1 MDSFQRINL
10 KRRLLVM
17 YTVIIL
23 PLMII
28 SVFLMYELNVFCR
41 SYDAI
46 VRNVTTANKYS
57 LEFKSEFDSVVY
69 QMVARSIT
77 KDEVDRVVGMNNP
90 DQLIS
95 DAEAAFENLWETTNS
110 VQAKDKIVS
119 IEKLLST
126 LRKRME
132 DINVSIDSE
141 GGYDENMESLDSD
154 IRILT
159 ELIQERISEYIY
171 YESESMEQIRQ
182 QMDEQRLRV
191 MNMIIISLILALAAS
206 IGFYMFISRSITE
219 PVADLELKLLQAQ
232 INPHFL
238 YNTLDNIIWLAE
250 DGRKDEVEDIASS
263 LSQFFRTTLSG
274 GRDFITVRE
283 ELDHIEAYLHIQ
295 RQRYRDI
302 LSYNI
307 EVPEELTDYMII
319 KMTLQPIV
327 ENALYHGIK
336 NKRGGGNISISG
348 RQEGEYVFLTV
359 KDNGMGMDQETL
371 KYLKGIISG
380 KTKPS
385 ADNTGFGMSNV
396 AERMRLNYGNH
407 CGINILSEYGSGTE
421 VEIYIPKRIAPQ
433 NEKNSP
439 LPNKIKQKL

>member
-1 MDSFQRINL
+1 MDNFQRINL
-10 KRRLLVM
+10 RRRLLVM
-17 YTVIIL
+17 YAVIIL

-46 VRNVTTANKYS
+46 VRNVTEANKYN
-57 LEFKSEFDSVVY
+57 LEFKNDFDSVVY
-69 QMVARSIT
+69 QMIARSMTKEEIENISGMSDPDRLIT
-77 KDEVDRVVGMNNP
+77 N
-90 DQLIS
+90 
-95 DAEAAFENLWETTNS
+95 AEQAFEGLEKTTRS
-110 VQAKDKIVS
+110 GQARDKLVS
-119 IEKLLST
+119 IRKLLAT
-126 LRKRME
+126 LRKRMD
-132 DINVSIDSE
+132 DINDSIDSE
-141 GGYDENMESLDSD
+141 GSYDENMERLDAD

-171 YESESMEQIRQ
+171 YESESMEQVRT
-182 QMDEQRLRV
+182 QMDSERLKV
-191 MNMIIISLILALAAS
+191 MNMIILALILALAAS
-206 IGFYMFISRSITE
+206 VGFYMFISRSITE

-263 LSQFFRTTLSG
+263 LSRFFRTTLSG
-274 GRDFITVRE
+274 GRDFIKIKE

-302 LSYNI
+302 LSFRLN
-307 EVPEELTDYMII
+307 VPEALSEYLII

-336 NKRGGGNISISG
+336 NKRGGGTIEISA
-348 RQEGEYVFLTV
+348 REEGGYVYLTV
-359 KDNGMGMDQETL
+359 GDDGMGMDEQSL
-371 KYLKGIISG
+371 SDLRDIIAG
-380 KTKPS
+380 KIKPT

-396 AERMRLNYGNH
+396 AERMRLNYGRN
-407 CGINILSEYGSGTE
+407 CGIKVTSEYGVGTK
-421 VEIYIPKRIAPQ
+421 VEIYIPKQSRRTGKEESNRI
-433 NEKNSP
+433 KS
-439 LPNKIKQKL
+439 NKK

>member
-1 MDSFQRINL
+1 MDNFQRINL
-10 KRRLLVM
+10 RRRLLVM
-17 YTVIIL
+17 YAVIIL

-46 VRNVTTANKYS
+46 VRNVTEANKYN
-57 LEFKSEFDSVVY
+57 LEFKNDFDSVVY
-69 QMVARSIT
+69 QMIARSMTKEEIENISGMSDPDRLIT
-77 KDEVDRVVGMNNP
+77 N
-90 DQLIS
+90 
-95 DAEAAFENLWETTNS
+95 AERAFEGLEKTTRS
-110 VQAKDKIVS
+110 GQARDKLVS
-119 IEKLLST
+119 IRKLLAT
-126 LRKRME
+126 LRKRMD
-132 DINVSIDSE
+132 DINDSIDSE
-141 GGYDENMESLDSD
+141 GSYDENMERLDAD

-171 YESESMEQIRQ
+171 YESESMEQVRT
-182 QMDEQRLRV
+182 QMDSERLKV
-191 MNMIIISLILALAAS
+191 MNMIILALVLALAAS
-206 IGFYMFISRSITE
+206 VGFYMFISRSITE

-263 LSQFFRTTLSG
+263 LSRFFRTTLSG
-274 GRDFITVRE
+274 GRDFIKIKE

-302 LSYNI
+302 LSFRLN
-307 EVPEELTDYMII
+307 VPEALSEYLII

-336 NKRGGGNISISG
+336 NKRGGGTIEISA
-348 RQEGEYVFLTV
+348 REEGGYVYLTV
-359 KDNGMGMDQETL
+359 GDDGMGMDEQSL
-371 KYLKGIISG
+371 SDLRDIIAG
-380 KTKPS
+380 KIKPA

-396 AERMRLNYGNH
+396 AERMRLNYGRN
-407 CGINILSEYGSGTE
+407 CGIKVTSEYGVGTK
-421 VEIYIPKRIAPQ
+421 VEIYIPKQSRRTGKEESNRI
-433 NEKNSP
+433 KS
-439 LPNKIKQKL
+439 NKK

>member
-1 MDSFQRINL
+1 MDNFQRINL
-10 KRRLLVM
+10 KRRLLAM
-17 YTVIIL
+17 YAVIIL

-28 SVFLMYELNVFCR
+28 SVFLLYELNVFCR

-57 LEFKSEFDSVVY
+57 LEFKNEFDAVVY

-77 KDEVDRVVGMNNP
+77 KDETDAVVGMKNP
-90 DQLIS
+90 DDLIT
-95 DAEAAFENLWETTNS
+95 DAEQAFESLLDTTNS
-110 VQAKDKIVS
+110 GQARDKIVS

-126 LRKRME
+126 LRKRMN
-132 DINVSIDSE
+132 DINYSIDSE
-141 GGYDENMESLDSD
+141 GGYEENMESLDTD

-182 QMDEQRLRV
+182 EMDEQRLRV
-191 MNMIIISLILALAAS
+191 MNMIMLSLFLAFAAS

-250 DGRKDEVEDIASS
+250 DGRKEEVEDIASS
-263 LSQFFRTTLSG
+263 LSTFFRTTLSG
-274 GRDFITVRE
+274 GRDFIQIRE

-302 LSYNI
+302 MSYEI
-307 EVPEELTDYMII
+307 EVPEELSDYLII
-319 KMTLQPIV
+319 NMTLQPIV

-336 NKRGGGNISISG
+336 NKRGGGSILISA
-348 RQEGEYVFLTV
+348 REEGEYVYLTV
-359 KDNGMGMDQETL
+359 KDDGMGMDPETL
-371 KYLKGIISG
+371 SYLRGIISG
-380 KTKPS
+380 TIKPS

-396 AERMRLNYGNH
+396 AERMRLIYGNR
-407 CGINILSEYGSGTE
+407 CGINITSEYGKGSE
-421 VEIYIPKRIAPQ
+421 VEIYIPKRTAKDDSRRI
-433 NEKNSP
+433 KS
-439 LPNKIKQKL
+439 NKKYK

>member
-1 MDSFQRINL
+1 MDNFQRINL
-10 KRRLLVM
+10 RRRLLVM
-17 YTVIIL
+17 YAVIIL

-46 VRNVTTANKYS
+46 VRNVTEANKYN
-57 LEFKSEFDSVVY
+57 LEFKNDFDSVVY
-69 QMVARSIT
+69 QMIARSMTKEEIENISGMSDPDRLIT
-77 KDEVDRVVGMNNP
+77 N
-90 DQLIS
+90 
-95 DAEAAFENLWETTNS
+95 AERAFEGLEKTTRS
-110 VQAKDKIVS
+110 GQARDKLVS
-119 IEKLLST
+119 IRKLLAT
-126 LRKRME
+126 LRKRMD
-132 DINVSIDSE
+132 DINDSIDSE
-141 GGYDENMESLDSD
+141 GSYDENMERLDAD

-171 YESESMEQIRQ
+171 YESESMEQVRT
-182 QMDEQRLRV
+182 QMDSERLKV
-191 MNMIIISLILALAAS
+191 MNMIILALILALAAS
-206 IGFYMFISRSITE
+206 VGFYMFISRSITE

-263 LSQFFRTTLSG
+263 LSRFFRTTLSG
-274 GRDFITVRE
+274 GRDFIKIKE

-302 LSYNI
+302 LSFRLN
-307 EVPEELTDYMII
+307 VPEALSEYLII

-336 NKRGGGNISISG
+336 NKRGGGTIEISA
-348 RQEGEYVFLTV
+348 REEGGYVYLTV
-359 KDNGMGMDQETL
+359 GDDGMGMDEQSL
-371 KYLKGIISG
+371 SDLRDIIAG
-380 KTKPS
+380 KIKPA

-396 AERMRLNYGNH
+396 AERMRLNYGRN
-407 CGINILSEYGSGTE
+407 CGIKVTSEYGVGTK
-421 VEIYIPKRIAPQ
+421 VEIYIPKQSRRTGKEESNRI
-433 NEKNSP
+433 KS
-439 LPNKIKQKL
+439 NKK

>member
-1 MDSFQRINL
+1 MDNFQRINL
-10 KRRLLVM
+10 RRRLLVM
-17 YTVIIL
+17 YAVIIL

-46 VRNVTTANKYS
+46 VRNVTEANKYN
-57 LEFKSEFDSVVY
+57 LEFKNDFDSVVY
-69 QMVARSIT
+69 QMIARSMT
-77 KDEVDRVVGMNNP
+77 KEEIENISGMSDPDRLINN
-90 DQLIS
+90 
-95 DAEAAFENLWETTNS
+95 AERAFEGLEKTTRS
-110 VQAKDKIVS
+110 GQARDKLVS
-119 IEKLLST
+119 IRKLLAT
-126 LRKRME
+126 LRKRMD
-132 DINVSIDSE
+132 DINDSIDSE
-141 GGYDENMESLDSD
+141 GSYDENMERLDAD

-171 YESESMEQIRQ
+171 YESESMEQVRT
-182 QMDEQRLRV
+182 QMDSERLKV
-191 MNMIIISLILALAAS
+191 MNMIILALILALAAS
-206 IGFYMFISRSITE
+206 VGFYMFISRSITE

-263 LSQFFRTTLSG
+263 LSRFFRTTLSG
-274 GRDFITVRE
+274 GRDFIKIKE

-302 LSYNI
+302 LSFRLN
-307 EVPEELTDYMII
+307 VPEALSEYLII

-336 NKRGGGNISISG
+336 NKRGGGTIEISA
-348 RQEGEYVFLTV
+348 REEGGYVYLTV
-359 KDNGMGMDQETL
+359 GDDGMGMDEQSL
-371 KYLKGIISG
+371 SDLRDIIAG
-380 KTKPS
+380 KIKPA

-396 AERMRLNYGNH
+396 AERMRLNYGRN
-407 CGINILSEYGSGTE
+407 CGIKVTSEYGVGTK
-421 VEIYIPKRIAPQ
+421 VEIYIPKQSRRTGKEESNRI
-433 NEKNSP
+433 KS
-439 LPNKIKQKL
+439 NKK

>member
-1 MDSFQRINL
+1 MDNFQRINL
-10 KRRLLVM
+10 RRRLLVM
-17 YTVIIL
+17 YAVIIL

-46 VRNVTTANKYS
+46 VRNVTEANKYN
-57 LEFKSEFDSVVY
+57 LEFKNDFDSVVY
-69 QMVARSIT
+69 QMIARSMTKEEIENISGMSDPDRLIT
-77 KDEVDRVVGMNNP
+77 N
-90 DQLIS
+90 
-95 DAEAAFENLWETTNS
+95 AERAFEGLEKTTRS
-110 VQAKDKIVS
+110 GQARDKLVS
-119 IEKLLST
+119 IRKLLAT
-126 LRKRME
+126 LRKRMD
-132 DINVSIDSE
+132 DINDSIDSE
-141 GGYDENMESLDSD
+141 GSYDENMERLDAD

-171 YESESMEQIRQ
+171 YESESMEQVRT
-182 QMDEQRLRV
+182 QMDSERLKV
-191 MNMIIISLILALAAS
+191 MNMIILALILALAAS
-206 IGFYMFISRSITE
+206 VGFYMFISRSITE

-263 LSQFFRTTLSG
+263 LSRFFRTTLSG
-274 GRDFITVRE
+274 GRDFIKIKE

-302 LSYNI
+302 LSFRLN
-307 EVPEELTDYMII
+307 VPEALSEYLII

-336 NKRGGGNISISG
+336 NKRGGGTIEISA
-348 RQEGEYVFLTV
+348 REEGGYVYLTV
-359 KDNGMGMDQETL
+359 GDDGMGMDEQSL
-371 KYLKGIISG
+371 SNLRDIIAG
-380 KTKPS
+380 KIKPA

-396 AERMRLNYGNH
+396 AERMRLNYGRN
-407 CGINILSEYGSGTE
+407 CGIKVTSEYGVGTK
-421 VEIYIPKRIAPQ
+421 VEIYIPKQSRRTGKEESNRI
-433 NEKNSP
+433 KS
-439 LPNKIKQKL
+439 NKK

>member
-1 MDSFQRINL
+1 
-10 KRRLLVM
+10 M
-17 YTVIIL
+17 YAVIIL

-46 VRNVTTANKYS
+46 VRNVTKANRYN
-57 LEFKSEFDSVVY
+57 LEFKSDFDSAVY
-69 QMVARSIT
+69 QMVARSVT
-77 KDEVDRVVGMNNP
+77 KEEVGYVSGMSNP
-90 DQLIS
+90 DELIS
-95 DAEAAFENLWETTNS
+95 DAERAFESLGETTRS
-110 VQAKDKIVS
+110 GQAGDKIVS
-119 IEKLLST
+119 ILKLLST
-126 LRKRME
+126 LRKRMD
-132 DINVSIDSE
+132 DINDSIDSE
-141 GGYDENMESLDSD
+141 GSYDENMERMDTD

-171 YESESMEQIRQ
+171 YESESMEHVRQ
-182 QMDEQRLRV
+182 QMDAERLRV
-191 MNMIIISLILALAAS
+191 MNMIIIALILALAAS

-250 DGRKDEVEDIASS
+250 DGRKEEVEDIASS

-274 GRDFITVRE
+274 GRDFIKIKE

-302 LSYNI
+302 LSYSI
-307 EVPEELTDYMII
+307 DVPAELSEYLII

-336 NKRGGGNISISG
+336 NKRGGGSIAVSA
-348 RQEGEYVFLTV
+348 REEGGYVYLTV
-359 KDNGMGMDQETL
+359 EDDGMGMDEETL
-371 KYLKGIISG
+371 SYLKGVISG
-380 KTKPS
+380 EIKPS
-385 ADNTGFGMSNV
+385 ADNTGFGISNV
-396 AERMRLNYGNH
+396 AERMRLNYGKS
-407 CGINILSEYGSGTE
+407 CGIKITSEYGVGTK
-421 VEIYIPKRIAPQ
+421 VEIFIPKRTGKEDPHRI
-433 NEKNSP
+433 KS
-439 LPNKIKQKL
+439 NKKYK

>member
-1 MDSFQRINL
+1 MDNFQRINL
-10 KRRLLVM
+10 RRRLLVM
-17 YTVIIL
+17 YAVIIL

-46 VRNVTTANKYS
+46 VRNVTEANKYN
-57 LEFKSEFDSVVY
+57 LEFKNDFDSVVY
-69 QMVARSIT
+69 QMIARSMTKEEIENISGMSDPDRLIT
-77 KDEVDRVVGMNNP
+77 N
-90 DQLIS
+90 
-95 DAEAAFENLWETTNS
+95 AERAFEGLEKTTRS
-110 VQAKDKIVS
+110 GQARDKLVS
-119 IEKLLST
+119 IRKLLAT
-126 LRKRME
+126 LRKRMD
-132 DINVSIDSE
+132 DINDSIDSE
-141 GGYDENMESLDSD
+141 GSYDENMERLDAD

-171 YESESMEQIRQ
+171 YESESMEQVRT
-182 QMDEQRLRV
+182 QMDSERLKV
-191 MNMIIISLILALAAS
+191 MNMIILALILALAAS
-206 IGFYMFISRSITE
+206 VGFYMFISRSITE

-263 LSQFFRTTLSG
+263 LSRFFRTTLSG
-274 GRDFITVRE
+274 GRDFIKIKE

-302 LSYNI
+302 LSFRLN
-307 EVPEELTDYMII
+307 VPEALSEYLII

-336 NKRGGGNISISG
+336 NKRGGGTIEISA
-348 RQEGEYVFLTV
+348 REEGGYVYLTV
-359 KDNGMGMDQETL
+359 GDDGMGMDEQSL
-371 KYLKGIISG
+371 SDLRDIIAG
-380 KTKPS
+380 KIKPA

-396 AERMRLNYGNH
+396 AERMRLNYGRN
-407 CGINILSEYGSGTE
+407 CGIKVTSEYGVGTK
-421 VEIYIPKRIAPQ
+421 VEIYIPKQSRRTGKEEANRI
-433 NEKNSP
+433 KS
-439 LPNKIKQKL
+439 NKK